1 MSGVHNEIAVK
12 ALSVQSEEIRKIFAP
27 FIEELKKSS
36 WYPDYFA
43 DRSMSKQKKDEI
55 DTEADRFIYPEPP
68 KSAWQKRFM
77 KLSEKYSYSD
87 APPLKQI
94 HLISYYLKNAV
105 ECLRKG
111 DTRSAV
117 KFCGVYSHVIA
128 DICEPIHAL
137 SPAIIDVVAPPP
149 ANYIGLELHANVEG
163 LHGPVDIEGYQPESL
178 GANIAQAEMGAY
190 AGLMKAHK
198 FGAAQVVPI
207 TQALYA
213 GKKDE
218 AKSLSGLAQSESAR
232 HFSDFL
238 FTVYNLAF
246 SSARN
251 ASHILDLRKYPYVT
265 CDVDM
270 LYRYAPTVDVSLIP
284 YSGGKLLPMQLKD
297 SHGIVEKIEGLGVVP
312 FLGPP
317 NTPEMIREASIEYFL
332 VPKAYRKLTA
342 TVGLHPGFEE
352 SACSAIFIV
361 TGNGNELA
369 RRDVMHPGGN
379 SMEISAALGRTRW
392 LKLIMRYVNNPT
404 DVQRNSVKSHL
415 AWVSHGIWGNAQLR

>member
-12 ALSVQSEEIRKIFAP
+12 ALSVQPEEFRNMFNP

-55 DTEADRFIYPEPP
+55 DPEADRFIYPDPP
-68 KSAWQKRFM
+68 KSTWQKRFM

-87 APPLKQI
+87 APPLKQV

-105 ECLRKG
+105 ESLRNG
-111 DTRSAV
+111 DMRSAV

-137 SPAIIDVVAPPP
+137 SPAIIDVIAPPP
-149 ANYIGLELHANVEG
+149 EKYIGLELHANVEG
-163 LHGPVDIEGYQPESL
+163 VHGPVEIDGYRPKSL
-178 GANIAQAEMGAY
+178 GANMAQAEMGAY

-198 FGAAQVVPI
+198 FGASMATPIVQV
-207 TQALYA
+207 LYA

-218 AKSLSGLAQSESAR
+218 AKALSGLAQSESAK
-232 HFSDFL
+232 HFADFL

-246 SSARN
+246 SSGRN
-251 ASHILDLRKYPYVT
+251 ATHILDLRKYPYVT

-284 YSGGKLLPMQLKD
+284 YSGGKLLPMQLKSCD
-297 SHGIVEKIEGLGVVP
+297 GVVEDIQGLGVVP

-317 NTPEMIREASIEYFL
+317 NTPKMIRETCIEYFL
-332 VPKAYRKLTA
+332 VPGAYQKFSA

-352 SACSAIFIV
+352 SVCSAVFHVI
-361 TGNGNELA
+361 GDGKELA
-369 RRDVMHPGGN
+369 KSDVMRASGK
-379 SMEISAALGRTRW
+379 SMEITATLGRTRW

-404 DVQRNSVKSHL
+404 DQERNSVKSHL
-415 AWVSHGIWGNAQLR
+415 AWVSHGIWGNAVLK